1 MRLLVATN
9 CDPELIEPL
18 SELEAMDQI
27 FGVLPSTM
35 VGSGRPGNTLPKV
48 DVKASRRIYKI
59 GIL

>member
-1 MRLLVATN
+1 MRLLVTTN

-18 SELEAMDQI
+18 SELEAVGQI

-35 VGSGRPGNTLPKV
+35 VGSGRPGNTLLKV
-48 DVKASRRIYKI
+48 DVKASGRIYKI